1 MTPQQADAATLRA
14 LGERMQQRGE
24 DGMAA
29 LTFQMAAWCESCSPL
44 PTDLVEETIAAI
56 KTERED

>member
-29 LTFQMAAWCESCSPL
+29 LTFQMASWCEDCVPL
-44 PTDLVEETIAAI
+44 PTELVAETLIAI